1 MPQTV
6 STTQRDSL
14 DLSER
19 HVNGRPAIS
28 NPVDDPEAAL
38 QFCLRLHEVGFS
50 ERAIL
55 ALTLEFGDLIT
66 KDRQV
71 GFPAV
76 TRPTT
81 CRTCTTGCRPSC
93 GRPG

>member
-28 NPVDDPEAAL
+28 IPVDDPEAAL
-38 QFCLRLHEVGFS
+38 QFCRRLAALVEPDGALAP
-50 ERAIL
+50 RAQ
-55 ALTLEFGDLIT
+55 T
-66 KDRQV
+66 
-71 GFPAV
+71 P
-76 TRPTT
+76 
-81 CRTCTTGCRPSC
+81 
-93 GRPG
+93 